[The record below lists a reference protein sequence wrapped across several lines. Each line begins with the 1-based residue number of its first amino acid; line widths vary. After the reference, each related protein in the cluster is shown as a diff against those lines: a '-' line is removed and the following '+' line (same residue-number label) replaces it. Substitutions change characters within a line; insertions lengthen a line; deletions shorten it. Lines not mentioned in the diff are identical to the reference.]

1 MLYRVVLNC
10 DVHEPN
16 LLPPLLSSPF
26 PSLFSLLSTVS
37 SLLSSPLPQSLG
49 RATVVNT
56 VLLKVLDDMAEGVET
71 IKAMTAEEYGGK
83 RELLVTYVYV
93 YVNVYLCVMII
104 YVLLSGMWY
113 GTVKTGVM

>member
-1 MLYRVVLNC
+1 MSLTSF
-10 DVHEPN
+10 
-16 LLPPLLSSPF
+16 LLFSPPHFLLSSL
-26 PSLFSLLSTVS
+26 SSLLSP
-37 SLLSSPLPQSLG
+37 LSSPLPQSLG

-104 YVLLSGMWY
+104 YVLLSVY
-113 GTVKTGVM
+113 GV